1 VHLSII
7 TPEQTVMESDNARH
21 VLLPAENGELGI
33 LEGHI
38 PMVCSLDIGQVRVDL
53 ADKSIVLATSG
64 GFVEVADDRV
74 VVLAETAEKAEDIDV
89 ERARRAKDRAR
100 ERLETRDADLDE
112 ARARAALLRAINRL
126 EVAEQE

>member
-1 VHLSII
+1 
-7 TPEQTVMESDNARH
+7 MESDNARH

>member
-1 VHLSII
+1 MHLSII